1 MSLSPLSIGV
11 RILGGWAPC
20 GRLLGVSLAGLLS
33 IGMPGAGSLAAEPA
47 QDFVARLRGAGYY
60 DTAIA
65 YLNRADRLPGV
76 PDAFLSAVALEK
88 AQTHIDAAVAA
99 RTAADRDQFFVSAEQ
114 ELKKFLEQSDHPR
127 FSEARL
133 QLGKLQLLRARQ
145 LMLLADPSD
154 EARNNARESYLGAAQ
169 TFTGIEKDLRQTLE
183 GMKGQRIDAA
193 KEPDKAAQRDQYR
206 FEFLQALS
214 HGAEAKQFAA
224 MTYRAPAVDGKAL
237 LEEALATFGELSD
250 KYDGYLQGALAML
263 NRAQIQRQLGR
274 VPEALDSFQRVLEQ
288 PDVPALRPARLQA
301 MTSLIEMRL
310 AAQPPK
316 IEEAISQ
323 AKPLVDAARPDER
336 QSPDFAALQ
345 VAFAKAYFANAE
357 KLTAEG
363 KAGEAKR
370 MTSTFARPLLNSAV
384 KIQGPHE
391 TEAREMLATL
401 GIEQADAAPKTNFE
415 QPKSLEEALTS
426 ARELLQVNEELI
438 KTRPLL
444 TQRIEAGGEEATKA
458 TQELQTLDQR
468 VAEGQATLVQLLRA
482 ALALDERDA
491 DSLKQ
496 ARQFLAYTLF
506 QRRDFWDAAA
516 VGEFLARSAAGQE
529 EGLRGGLIALS
540 SLQSLVRDLPTES
553 KPGLVRQIEVLG
565 DYLTRTWPNDR
576 QAAAAKGVMIRL
588 ALDDDRW
595 DDARQLIGQ
604 MPEGADRSSYQRLMG
619 QLLWNRSLMLRQE
632 NRVEESV
639 ALLPQAASEL
649 RAGLDGLPEPAAVPE
664 PLQAA
669 LVLAKVELRQGNPAA
684 ALAALDNG
692 NYGPVK
698 LAGTVPDPSE
708 GFASDLRAVELQ
720 AVVGLMTADESE
732 AAPLLSRATEVM
744 EKLRTSV
751 GDQPDANERL
761 VRIYLGLARD
771 IRDQLDSADPARK
784 AKLIDAFK
792 VFLDSIAGS
801 TREPTTLQW
810 VGQTLMQLGE
820 SSMAKGEVRAQGQ
833 AAALL
838 ASATKTFEGLREQ
851 LGAET
856 PATLKFQLGRA
867 FRLSGEYKKAI
878 DLFDEILKTS
888 PMMLDTQIEAARAYE
903 QWAGTIEPPFA
914 TKAYESALL
923 GARPGQDKKNII
935 WGWGKISKL
944 ISGKAEFRDSFFEAR
959 YHVAFCR
966 FMMGKTSQN
975 NKLMEQGIADIQ
987 QVAALYPEL
996 GGPDRRRDFDLLM
1009 KEIQKTLGKKADGLP
1024 ALAKPPS

>member
-1 MSLSPLSIGV
+1 MSWSPLAIAV
-11 RILGGWAPC
+11 RLFGGRAPR
-20 GRLLGVSLAGLLS
+20 GWLLGVGVTGCLAVGLTDS
-33 IGMPGAGSLAAEPA
+33 GSTAAEPA

-76 PDAFLSAVALEK
+76 PEAFLNAVALEK
-88 AQTHIDAAVAA
+88 AQTHIDAAVAS
-99 RTAADRDQFFVSAEQ
+99 RTAADRDQFFLSAEQ
-114 ELKKFLEQSDHPR
+114 ELKKFLEQSEHPR

-145 LMLLADPSD
+145 LMLLEDPSD
-154 EARNNARESYLGAAQ
+154 EARSNARESYLGAAE

-183 GMKGQRIDAA
+183 GMKGQRIDAV
-193 KEPDKAAQRDQYR
+193 KEPDKASQRDQYR

-214 HGAEAKQFAA
+214 LGAEAKQLAA
-224 MTYRAPAVDGKAL
+224 MTFRAPDVDGKAL
-237 LEEALATFGELSD
+237 LEDALVTFGELSD
-250 KYDGYLQGALAML
+250 KYDGFLQGALAML
-263 NRAQIQRQLGR
+263 NRAQIQRQLGQL
-274 VPEALDSFQRVLEQ
+274 PEALDSFQRVLEQ

-310 AAQPPK
+310 EAQPPK
-316 IEEAISQ
+316 IEEAIGQ
-323 AKPLVDAARPDER
+323 AKPLIDAARPDER
-336 QSPDFAALQ
+336 QSPDFAAFQ
-345 VAFAKAYFANAE
+345 VAVAKAYFASGE
-357 KLTAEG
+357 KLNAEG

-384 KIQGPHE
+384 KIPGAHE
-391 TEAREMLATL
+391 TVAREMLATL
-401 GIEQADAAPKTNFE
+401 GIEQPEATPKTNFE
-415 QPKSLEEALTS
+415 QPKSLEEALAS

-438 KTRPLL
+438 KTRALL
-444 TQRIEAGGEEATKA
+444 NQRIEAGGEEAAQA
-458 TQELQTLDQR
+458 TQELQPLEQR

-482 ALALDERDA
+482 ALALDERDIE
-491 DSLKQ
+491 SLKQ

-516 VGEFLARSAAGQE
+516 VGEFLARSAPGQE

-540 SLQSLVRDLPTES
+540 SLQSLIRELPAES
-553 KPGLVRQIEVLG
+553 KGGLVRQIEVLG

-588 ALDDDRW
+588 TLDDDRW

-632 NRVEESV
+632 NRAEEST

-649 RAGLDGLPEPAAVPE
+649 RAGLDGLPEPTVVPE

-684 ALAALDNG
+684 ALAALDHPK
-692 NYGPVK
+692 YGPVK
-698 LAGTVPDPSE
+698 LAGMVPDPSE
-708 GFASDLRAVELQ
+708 GFASDLRGAELQ
-720 AVVGLMTADESE
+720 AVVGLMTTDGSE
-732 AAPLLSRATEVM
+732 AEALLSRATEVM

-751 GDQPDANERL
+751 GDQPGANERL

-792 VFLDSIAGS
+792 VFLDSIASS

-820 SSMAKGEVRAQGQ
+820 SSMGANEIRASGQ

-903 QWAGTIEPPFA
+903 QWAGTLEPRFA
-914 TKAYESALL
+914 TKSYESALL
-923 GARPGQDKKNII
+923 GARPGQDKKNVI

-944 ISGKAEFRDSFFEAR
+944 ISGKAEFRDAFFEAR
-959 YHVAFCR
+959 YHVARCR

-975 NKLMEQGIADIQ
+975 NKLMEQAVADVQ

-996 GGPDRRRDFDLLM
+996 GGPDRRRDFDILM
-1009 KEIQKTLGKKADGLP
+1009 KEVQKTLGKKADGLP
-1024 ALAKPPS
+1024 ALPAPPR

>member
-1 MSLSPLSIGV
+1 MPLSLNSIGV
-11 RILGGWAPC
+11 RMLGGW
-20 GRLLGVSLAGLLS
+20 LLRCWLLQAVVAGSLS
-33 IGMPGAGSLAAEPA
+33 IGLVGSESSAAEPA
-47 QDFVARLRGAGYY
+47 QEFVARLRGAGYY
-60 DTAIA
+60 DTAIV

-76 PDAFLSAVALEK
+76 PETFLKAVALEK
-88 AQTHIDAAVAA
+88 AQTHIDAAVAS
-99 RTAADRDQFFVSAEQ
+99 RTADDRDSYFVSAEQ

-145 LMLLADPSD
+145 LMLAADPSD

-169 TFTGIEKDLRQTLE
+169 TFTGIEKDLRQLLE

-193 KEPDKAAQRDQYR
+193 KEPEKAAQRDQYR

-214 HGAEAKQFAA
+214 LGAEAKQLAA
-224 MTYRAPAVDGKAL
+224 MTFRAPDVDGKTL
-237 LEEALATFGELSD
+237 LEESLLTFGELSD

-263 NRAQIQRQLGR
+263 NRAQIHRRLGQL
-274 VPEALDSFQRVLEQ
+274 PEALDSFQRVLEQ

-301 MTSLIEMRL
+301 MTALIEMRL
-310 AAQPPK
+310 ATQPPK

-323 AKPLVDAARPDER
+323 AKPLVDAARPDEK

-345 VAFAKAYFANAE
+345 VALAKAYLANGE

-384 KIQGPHE
+384 KIQGSHE
-391 TEAREMLATL
+391 VVAREMLATL
-401 GIEQADAAPKTNFE
+401 GIEQSETTPKANFE
-415 QPKSLEEALTS
+415 QPKSLEEALAT

-438 KTRPLL
+438 KALAVL
-444 TQRIEAGGEEATKA
+444 TQRIESGGDEASKA
-458 TQELQTLDQR
+458 TQELQPLEQR

-482 ALALDERDA
+482 AMALDGGDA
-491 DSLKQ
+491 ESLKQ

-553 KPGLVRQIEVLG
+553 KAGLVRQIEVLG
-565 DYLTRTWPNDR
+565 DYLTSTWPNDR

-595 DDARQLIGQ
+595 DDARKLIGE
-604 MPEGADRSSYQRLMG
+604 MPEGSDRSSYQRLMG

-632 NRVEESV
+632 NRAEESA

-649 RAGLDGLPEPAAVPE
+649 RAGLDGLPEPATVPE

-684 ALAALDNG
+684 ALAALDNTT
-692 NYGPVK
+692 YGPVK

-708 GFASDLRAVELQ
+708 GFASDLRGVELQ
-720 AVVGLMTADESE
+720 AVVGLMTADGSE
-732 AAPLLSRATEVM
+732 AEALLSRATGVM
-744 EKLRTSV
+744 EQLRTSV
-751 GDQPDANERL
+751 GDQPGASERL
-761 VRIYLGLARD
+761 VKIYLGLARD

-792 VFLDSIAGS
+792 VFLDSIASS

-820 SSMAKGEVRAQGQ
+820 SSMGKGEIRAQGQ

-903 QWAGTIEPPFA
+903 QWAGTLEPRFA
-914 TKAYESALL
+914 AKSYESALL
-923 GARPGQDKKNII
+923 GARPGQDKKNVI

-944 ISGKAEFRDSFFEAR
+944 ISGKAEFRDAFFEAR

-966 FMMGKTSQN
+966 FMMGKTGQN
-975 NKLMEQGIADIQ
+975 NKLMEQAIADIQ

-996 GGPDRRRDFDLLM
+996 GGAERRRDFDVLM
-1009 KEIQKTLGKKADGLP
+1009 KEIQRTLGKKADGLP
-1024 ALAKPPS
+1024 TLGKTAS